1 MLSFKHKV
9 FLEVAQQLSFTKA
22 SQALYISQPAIT
34 KHIQQLEEDY
44 GNSLFERKGNSIS
57 LTSSGKILLE
67 FIVKAKELEQ
77 QLEYEIGTSKN
88 ELNVRGELRLGAST
102 TIALYI
108 APPILSGFKQKHP
121 DVRMSLFN
129 RNTES
134 VLKAL
139 LDHEI
144 DLGIVEGKGKGK
156 LASVNSEPFIT
167 DEVIPVCS
175 AHSYL
180 AKKNRISLN
189 ELKDIPIVLRENG
202 SGTLAVVKQ
211 ALANQKIKLSQLKI
225 NMRLGGTEALK
236 NFVLADES
244 LGFLSTKVVA
254 KELASGE
261 LVRLYIDGL
270 TVIRQFY
277 FVQRHGDKNHGL
289 NDAFIRFAKAHH
301 NIKL

>member
-22 SQALYISQPAIT
+22 SQTLYISQPAIT
-34 KHIQQLEEDY
+34 KHIQQLEEEY
-44 GNSLFERKGNSIS
+44 KTSLFERKGNSIL
-57 LTSSGKILLE
+57 LTASGKILFGFVL
-67 FIVKAKELEQ
+67 KAKELEQ
-77 QLEYEIGTSKN
+77 QLEYEIGALGN
-88 ELNVRGELRLGAST
+88 QFNVRGELRLGAST

-108 APPILSGFKQKHP
+108 IPPILSGFRQKHP
-121 DVRMSLFN
+121 EVRMSLFN
-129 RNTES
+129 RNSES

-144 DLGIVEGKGKGK
+144 DLGIIEGKGKF
-156 LASVNSEPFIT
+156 SMVNSEPFIT

-180 AKKNRISLN
+180 AKKIKISPE
-189 ELKDIPIVLRENG
+189 ELKEIPVVLRERG

-211 ALANQKIKLSQLKI
+211 ALASQKIKISQLKI
-225 NMRLGGTEALK
+225 SMRLGGTEALK
-236 NFVLADES
+236 NFVLADDS

-261 LVRLYIDGL
+261 LVRLYIEGL

-277 FVQRHGDKNHGL
+277 FIHRHGEKNHGL
-289 NDAFIRFAKAHH
+289 NEAFIRFAKAQY